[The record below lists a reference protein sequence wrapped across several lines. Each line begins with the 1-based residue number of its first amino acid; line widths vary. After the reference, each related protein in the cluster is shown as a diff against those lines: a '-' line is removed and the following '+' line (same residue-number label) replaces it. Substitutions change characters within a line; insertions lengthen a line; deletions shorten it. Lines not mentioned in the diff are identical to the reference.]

1 MSENPEK
8 NNPEADSFQQGTGMQ
23 SLVRM
28 LRVLFF
34 CMRILIILV
43 FAYLLFSGMFRVDEQ
58 NEAMLFRFG
67 ALQSRVIDPER
78 GETTVLTSGRWY
90 WAWPYPVD
98 RVKIIPAQKSVI
110 VSTENIFRP
119 WLTANAAADR
129 EQVKTSL
136 RPGADGYLL
145 TGDTNILHA
154 KWSVT
159 YRISNASDY
168 YLNFYDDSETAVKPG
183 EAKPRQRG
191 SEAIIRCLL
200 ANAAVSE
207 TATWKVEEMIAASRT
222 LPDGTVQNIKDMVEL
237 RLNKLLQEANMG
249 VQVQS
254 VDLVELQPPAATN
267 AAFHEVNASSEKA
280 RAEILN
286 ARTYSEKVILEAQGK
301 RYQIINDAE
310 SYEAR
315 VVSSVEADSS
325 YFETVLSEYNRNP
338 DTMLTALYTDALRQ
352 VLDKVKNKYV
362 IHKLGDSNNQDI
374 RLQLSPIPDKENNN
388 QGPTAPQK

>member
-1 MSENPEK
+1 MSDNTEK
-8 NNPEADSFQQGTGMQ
+8 NAPEAAAAQQGAGVQ

-78 GETTVLTSGRWY
+78 GETNLLTSGRWY

-98 RVKIIPAQKSVI
+98 RIKVIPAQKSVT
-110 VSTENIFRP
+110 VTTENLFRP
-119 WLTANAAADR
+119 WLTANAAVDR

-168 YLNFYDDSETAVKPG
+168 YLNFYDDSETPVKPG
-183 EAKPRQRG
+183 ETKPRERG
-191 SEAIIRCLL
+191 AEAIIRCLL

-207 TATWKVEEMIAASRT
+207 TATWKVEEMIATTRT
-222 LPDGTVQNIKDMVEL
+222 LPDGTVQNIKDMVEN
-237 RLNKLLQEANMG
+237 RLNQLLSEVKMG
-249 VQVQS
+249 VQIQS
-254 VDLVELQPPAATN
+254 VNLVELLPPAATN
-267 AAFHEVNASSEKA
+267 EAFREVNASSEKA
-280 RAEILN
+280 RAEILA
-286 ARTYSEKVILEAQGK
+286 ARTYSDKVTLEAEGN
-301 RYQIINDAE
+301 RYRIINEAK
-310 SYEAR
+310 SYETR
-315 VVSSVEADSS
+315 IVESIKADSS
-325 YFETVLSEYNRNP
+325 YFETVLAEFDRNP
-338 DTMLTALYTDALRQ
+338 ETMLTALYTDALRQ

-362 IHKLGDSNNQDI
+362 IHKVKDAEGQEL
-374 RLQLSPIPDKENNN
+374 RLQLNPIPEKDKPD
-388 QGPTAPQK
+388 QAPVQQ